1 MARSKGTGSLVKRG
15 KYWQCKIVV
24 DGKPHYKATGTAS
37 KVEAKKIL
45 DDFVRPFLAGS
56 DVERLEAVETR
67 IRMKETEAAEA
78 EDDYSNVR
86 LDMIVERYYATANA
100 KAVSDNTMENYEKFL
115 GKFTG
120 WLNDNEP
127 SAKKVKDVDKR
138 IVEKYLE
145 YLKPIV

>member
-15 KYWQCKIVV
+15 KYWQCKVVV

-78 EDDYSNVR
+78 KALLNEAFDMLQGIASEHGYEGLVRYGDPSVITRLADY
-86 LDMIVERYYATANA
+86 
-100 KAVSDNTMENYEKFL
+100 L
-115 GKFTG
+115 GK
-120 WLNDNEP
+120 E
-127 SAKKVKDVDKR
+127 A
-138 IVEKYLE
+138 
-145 YLKPIV
+145 